1 MGCILA
7 FVYSWLAC
15 ARASVECTRRNAPRL
30 IARGTRSR
38 VFGVWQ
44 KKGEKHAMDN
54 FQSIIIHWK
63 FAVVLC
69 LLVLGGE
76 VVAKNADLTLAKKRK
91 KDEFYTQLVDIENEL
106 RHYREHFKG
115 KVVLCNCDDPRK
127 SNFFKYFADNFE
139 KLQLKRL
146 IATCY
151 KSQDVDL
158 FSQGDCERAIC
169 QIYEGDKNGNM
180 TIDDDEVCVKE
191 LKGDGDFR
199 SAECIEILKQADIVV
214 TNPPFS
220 LFREYVAQ
228 LVKHDKKFLIIGNVN
243 AITYKECFSLIKA
256 GKMWLGAS
264 IHSGDREFGVPNDYP
279 LTAASSRVDNNG
291 HKFIRVKGVRWF
303 TNLDY
308 KERHDKVPLY
318 KKYSADEFPKY
329 DNCDAINV
337 DKTSDIPVDYQGLM
351 GVPIT
356 FMDKFNPEQFEVV
369 KFRKGDDD
377 KDLCVN
383 GKTPYFRILIRHRK
397 QAK

>member
-1 MGCILA
+1 MR
-7 FVYSWLAC
+7 V
-15 ARASVECTRRNAPRL
+15 RQKRDERR
-30 IARGTRSR
+30 
-38 VFGVWQ
+38 
-44 KKGEKHAMDN
+44 AMDN

-63 FAVVLC
+63 FAAVLC
-69 LLVLGGE
+69 LLVLGSE

-106 RHYREHFKG
+106 KHYKEHFKG

-180 TIDDDEVCVKE
+180 AVDDDEVCVKE

-199 SAECIEILKQADIVV
+199 SEECIEILKQADVVV

-228 LVKHDKKFLIIGNVN
+228 LVKYDKKFLIIGNVN
-243 AITYKECFSLIKA
+243 AITYRESFPLIKD
-256 GKMWLGAS
+256 GKMWFGAS
-264 IHSGDREFGVPNDYP
+264 IHSGDREFGVPQDYP
-279 LTAASSRVDNNG
+279 LTATSCRVDEKG
-291 HKFIRVKGVRWF
+291 RKYIRVKGVRWF

-308 KERHDKVPLY
+308 KERHENLPLY
-318 KKYSADEFPKY
+318 KMYSPNEFPRY
-329 DNCDAINV
+329 DNFDAVNV
-337 DKTSDIPVDYQGLM
+337 DKTADIPMDYGGIM

-356 FMDKFNPEQFEVV
+356 FLDKYCPEQFEIIWQASGNTRASTPKEILKELGYCIHPEDRGGCGV
-369 KFRKGDDD
+369 
-377 KDLCVN
+377 VN
-383 GKTPYFRILIRHRK
+383 GKRTYGRIFIRHRK
-397 QAK
+397 PAK